1 MKKTA
6 VFPGTFDPITKGHEA
21 IINRAILIFDKVII
35 AIGENSKKKQLF
47 DIEQRKK
54 WINQT
59 FENNTNI
66 ETVVYTGLTVDFC
79 LKINAKYIVR
89 GVRSTLDFEYEKNI
103 AHMNNKLAPSIET
116 VLLFTEPQYSMIS
129 SSIVRDI
136 ILNKG
141 DAEQFLPD
149 AIKID

>member
-35 AIGENSKKKQLF
+35 AVGENSKKKHLF

-89 GVRSTLDFEYEKNI
+89 GIRSTLDFEYEKNI
-103 AHMNNKLAPSIET
+103 AHMNKKLAPSIET
-116 VLLFTEPQYSMIS
+116 VILFTEPQYSMIS